1 MYYVNREAL
10 DAVEQAL
17 ERVRGES
24 NLNENAI
31 AQLAGIPAT
40 EVRAALHAI
49 AERRASATRS
59 GRILVDSGEA
69 VSVFLKQYELLLF
82 PFI

>member
-1 MYYVNREAL
+1 MYYVNREVL

-24 NLNENAI
+24 TLDENAI
-31 AQLAGIPAT
+31 AQLAGLPET

-49 AERRASATRS
+49 AERRAWTTRS
-59 GRILVDSGEA
+59 DRIKLGSGDA
-69 VSVFLKQYELLLF
+69 VSVFLREYELLLF

>member
-17 ERVRGES
+17 ERIHGES
-24 NLNENAI
+24 HLNETAI
-31 AQLAGIPAT
+31 AQLAGLPAT

-49 AERRASATRS
+49 AERRAWATRS
-59 GRILVDSGEA
+59 DRTSVDSGGA
-69 VSVFLKQYELLLF
+69 VSMFLKEYELLLF